1 MGCFVYRQ
9 RDECRL
15 EHRAFLRLQ
24 PNPFV
29 DEVCIEVMAECD
41 AGNRS
46 TGLGTLLN
54 DLGLEGF
61 GIGTACW
68 LHELP
73 A

>member
-1 MGCFVYRQ
+1 MLKHDAFVRV
-9 RDECRL
+9 
-15 EHRAFLRLQ
+15 H

-29 DEVCIEVMAECD
+29 DEVCVEAMAERD

-54 DLGLEGF
+54 DLGFEGF

-68 LHELP
+68 PHEIP

>member
-1 MGCFVYRQ
+1 MGVRP
-9 RDECRL
+9 RRWVCRN
-15 EHRAFLRLQ
+15 FLRLQ

-29 DEVCIEVMAECD
+29 DEVCVEAMAERD

-46 TGLGTLLN
+46 AWLGALLN
-54 DLGLEGF
+54 DLGFEGF

-68 LHELP
+68 LHEIP

>member
-1 MGCFVYRQ
+1 MSYIGSGM
-9 RDECRL
+9 
-15 EHRAFLRLQ
+15 
-24 PNPFV
+24 N
-29 DEVCIEVMAECD
+29 
-41 AGNRS
+41 AGWS
-46 TGLGTLLN
+46 TVLGTLLN